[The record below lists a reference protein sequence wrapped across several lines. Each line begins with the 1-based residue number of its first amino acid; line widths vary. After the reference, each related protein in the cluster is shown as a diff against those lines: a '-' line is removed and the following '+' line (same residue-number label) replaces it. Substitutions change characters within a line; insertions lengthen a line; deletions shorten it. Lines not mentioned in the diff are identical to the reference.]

1 MKRRKAKIVYKEAE
15 AKIRNKV
22 QEIRNP
28 KYLPGPGLCY
38 GVAVFKAERSKII
51 NIEEVDN
58 TSAPVVENPPDTVD
72 EIESGE
78 VLEAEMTESPSKKTK
93 IDMKKKSES
102 NKKSESEAG
111 KSTEDKS
118 IISEKH
124 LENKNLGEEDKSKT
138 DLVVAN
144 TIERRSSSRSTP
156 QRKEKKVTEEPVD
169 RVNNKSEVNSAEEVA
184 EGGETT
190 VKESKRSERRSS
202 NRVTAPKAQNKSP
215 DDSIRKESKS
225 ESVKENKSESQNEST
240 MVGRRSSRTFAK
252 SRDQDE
258 DEKTEPETPK
268 RESKNGGKGKKSS
281 SNKETVNTT
290 ENSST
295 EPLVKDNSSSEAVV
309 KDKSDTVS
317 EKEQTETPGAS
328 VKETKNGGKG
338 KKSNKVQEEIATPR
352 IDDREDKSPPMA
364 LPKNVSVNMTPTKDD
379 KKRMEEALKNRP
391 RISPQQKSAAILN
404 ILSNTKRRAR
414 SKTPQPPPMPTANIA
429 SESEESV
436 DLSDC
441 VETVTSEPENKKS
454 RDKEATP
461 SVNGLANGQ
470 SQRNLE
476 SELESTVAVETPPR
490 RKQGKPMNLNPP
502 VTVTPDDKKK
512 TEGKLRKISNEQ
524 EFDPNTVHGSN
535 GVPSNEDSNVENGS
549 KSKEKPAAVTQE
561 DLGDTPKRSK
571 RRLDSITNQPEEP
584 SKKQKTETAA
594 RRPSDVDFKTPVRG
608 NKTPKTP
615 KTDSKPTAVDDV
627 NTKMN
632 IEKIKELQKREIS
645 LIERE
650 GTYVQCSK

>member
-1 MKRRKAKIVYKEAE
+1 MQKIHDQVY
-15 AKIRNKV
+15 
-22 QEIRNP
+22 
-28 KYLPGPGLCY
+28 
-38 GVAVFKAERSKII
+38 SK
-51 NIEEVDN
+51 
-58 TSAPVVENPPDTVD
+58 
-72 EIESGE
+72 
-78 VLEAEMTESPSKKTK
+78 
-93 IDMKKKSES
+93 
-102 NKKSESEAG
+102 
-111 KSTEDKS
+111 
-118 IISEKH
+118 
-124 LENKNLGEEDKSKT
+124 
-138 DLVVAN
+138 
-144 TIERRSSSRSTP
+144 
-156 QRKEKKVTEEPVD
+156 
-169 RVNNKSEVNSAEEVA
+169 
-184 EGGETT
+184 
-190 VKESKRSERRSS
+190 
-202 NRVTAPKAQNKSP
+202 
-215 DDSIRKESKS
+215 
-225 ESVKENKSESQNEST
+225 
-240 MVGRRSSRTFAK
+240 
-252 SRDQDE
+252 
-258 DEKTEPETPK
+258 
-268 RESKNGGKGKKSS
+268 KGKKF
-281 SNKETVNTT
+281 
-290 ENSST
+290 
-295 EPLVKDNSSSEAVV
+295 
-309 KDKSDTVS
+309 
-317 EKEQTETPGAS
+317 
-328 VKETKNGGKG
+328 
-338 KKSNKVQEEIATPR
+338 NKVQEETATPR
-352 IDDREDKSPPMA
+352 IDDREDISPPMA
-364 LPKNVSVNMTPTKDD
+364 LHKNVSVNMTPTKDD

-414 SKTPQPPPMPTANIA
+414 SKTPQPVSMPTTNIA

-441 VETVTSEPENKKS
+441 VETVTTEPENKKS

-461 SVNGLANGQ
+461 SVNGLGNGK
-470 SQRNLE
+470 SQRNLT
-476 SELESTVAVETPPR
+476 SELEGTVAVETPPR

-535 GVPSNEDSNVENGS
+535 GVLFNEDSNVQNGS

-584 SKKQKTETAA
+584 SKKQKTETSA

-615 KTDSKPTAVDDV
+615 KTDSKSATGDDV